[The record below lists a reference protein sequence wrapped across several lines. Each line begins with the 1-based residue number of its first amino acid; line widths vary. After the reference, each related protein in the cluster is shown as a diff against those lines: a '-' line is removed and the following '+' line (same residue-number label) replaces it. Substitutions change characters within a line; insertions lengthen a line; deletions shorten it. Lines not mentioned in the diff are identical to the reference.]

1 MILKQHILTFLVFKK
16 KETKRAKLIVKAI
29 LNYLNSSLTFNLMP
43 REIPDLLSQKQ
54 AIGQFLRFSHTGL

>member
-16 KETKRAKLIVKAI
+16 KETKGAKLIVKAI

>member
-1 MILKQHILTFLVFKK
+1 MILEQHILTFLAFKK
-16 KETKRAKLIVKAI
+16 KTKGAKLIVKTI
-29 LNYLNSSLTFNLMP
+29 FNDLNSSLTFNLMP